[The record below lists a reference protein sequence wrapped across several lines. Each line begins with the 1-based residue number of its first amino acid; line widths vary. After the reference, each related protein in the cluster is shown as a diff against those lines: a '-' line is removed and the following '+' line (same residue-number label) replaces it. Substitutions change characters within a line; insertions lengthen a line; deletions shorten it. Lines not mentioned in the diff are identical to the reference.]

1 MPTAWIFARALWIF
15 AALAGLLAGV
25 PEHLV
30 QAADAQPSTDVRLTV
45 DLRERPLHEALETVA
60 ELAGK
65 KLEVVGAA
73 DHERKVSISLRD
85 ATLQESLEK
94 VLRPG
99 NYVILWLPENRLR
112 VHILDGQ
119 SDDGTRVTQ
128 TAAPVEELY
137 GEPVSLFPGGKEVLP
152 PSLPGEPGL
161 TIADLNY
168 YRSFATDL
176 DPAEIEVL
184 PPLSSE
190 EDGLTQADIKFF
202 SAMHQVPEPADIEV
216 IPPKGED
223 ELGLTLAEFEAMRSN
238 RPALSPSQIEV
249 VPPDLPGE
257 KGLTL
262 EGLREQLR
270 SMPQP
275 PPASDLP
282 AEILPPE

>member
-1 MPTAWIFARALWIF
+1 MLNSCFFARALWVF
-15 AALAGLLAGV
+15 AAAAGLLAGV
-25 PEHLV
+25 PGYLV
-30 QAADAQPSTDVRLTV
+30 QAAEAQPYAEVRLTV
-45 DLRERPLHEALETVA
+45 DLRELSLNEALETVA
-60 ELAGK
+60 DLAGQD
-65 KLEVVGAA
+65 LEIVGAA

-94 VLRPG
+94 ILRPG

-112 VHILDGQ
+112 VYLLDGQ

-137 GEPVSLFPGGKEVLP
+137 EEPVSLFPGGKEVLP

-168 YRSFATDL
+168 YRSFATDF

-223 ELGLTLAEFEAMRSN
+223 EFSLTLAEFEAMRSN

-257 KGLTL
+257 IGLTL
-262 EGLREQLR
+262 EQLNTQAK
-270 SMPQP
+270 S
-275 PPASDLP
+275 PPAAATLVDMV
-282 AEILPPE
+282 PPDWLQ

>member
-1 MPTAWIFARALWIF
+1 MPTAWNFARALWIF

-112 VHILDGQ
+112 VHLLDGQ

-128 TAAPVEELY
+128 TAAPIEEFY
-137 GEPVSLFPGGKEVLP
+137 EEPVSLFPGGQEVLP
-152 PSLPGEPGL
+152 PIFPGGPGL

-190 EDGLTQADIKFF
+190 EDGLTQADINFF
-202 SAMHQVPEPADIEV
+202 SDMHQVPEPAEIEL
-216 IPPKGED
+216 IPRKGED
-223 ELGLTLAEFEAMRSN
+223 ELGLTLAELEAMKSN
-238 RPALSPSQIEV
+238 RPAQSPSQIEV

-257 KGLTL
+257 IGLTL
-262 EGLREQLR
+262 EQLNAQAK
-270 SMPQP
+270 S
-275 PPASDLP
+275 PPAAATLADMV
-282 AEILPPE
+282 PPDG